1 VTDDLFDRLQK
12 TFAGTYQIERE
23 LGGGGMSRVFVATEA
38 ALKRRVVIK
47 VLSPELVSP
56 VMTARFVREF
66 EVTAL
71 LQHPH
76 ILPVLAAGEREG
88 LLFFVTP
95 FIEGESLRHL
105 MERQTKLPVRDAV
118 RILNELA
125 NALAYAHERGVVHR
139 DIKPENV
146 LLSNGLAVLA
156 DFGIAA
162 ALSGDSA
169 KSPVG
174 GATRLTAVGTSI
186 GTAGY
191 MSPEQVAGDPDVD
204 GRSDI
209 YSLAVVGY
217 EMFAGAP
224 PFVKS
229 TAIATMTAHL
239 TETAPSVSV
248 ARPET
253 PPAVASALARALEK
267 DPATRFQTARE
278 FADAL
283 GISFTGEQSSAR
295 VALTTPTPKR
305 TGAMIAGGVAA
316 LVAIAAGVWA
326 TSMRGGG
333 KTLDENL
340 VAIAPFEV
348 LDPSLQ
354 MWREGIVDIL
364 ATNLDGAGPL
374 HTVPPSLAV
383 KRWTGRPDKVSATT
397 FGEQTGARVAVYGR
411 MVSAGA
417 DTVRLTASV
426 LDVSTGRSLGDIE
439 LRESS
444 QRMDRLADSL
454 TVRILAQMSQTRAI
468 ASVRQG
474 SFGATSLPALKAY
487 LQGEQHYR
495 RSDWDSAATYYQQ
508 AIEADSMFAPALRRL
523 SNALAWNLS
532 DGEPGAAGVAYS
544 FALLAGQRN
553 RGLAPRESLLVVADS
568 ISAALSSRGAKPMD
582 VWGMSQRLIA
592 TLEEGTRRWPND
604 PELWHRLGDIR
615 FHYVFFAPNGHYAD
629 ARRAFDRSIALD
641 SAFAPS
647 YIHMPELALR
657 GQDPDGA
664 RQYITAYL
672 EVNRENNH
680 AAQVMRM
687 TGRMLD
693 PSPAARK
700 EIDSTLKSGG
710 LQLGGQAIG
719 GMMVWMDSAE
729 TAVRLL
735 RYADSA
741 SKFDATLPKGALTQI
756 KASRATALATR
767 GHLSDAAALVDSTTW
782 QLAIDLGL
790 LGAIPAAQ
798 VDSLILFVT
807 MGPPRGYW
815 QIPLAYRWWAER
827 GDTVRLDRAVAAMAR
842 LPKDFMS
849 PRETAALNAYV
860 ALARRDTATALRE
873 FALLPDTLCM
883 LNHCY
888 QHRLARA
895 QIMSAR
901 KLDREAEVMLSQEFP
916 VQGPE
921 AVLWMLERARVF
933 ERLGRKNEAVDAYAY
948 VSAAW
953 NRADASLQPVVKE
966 ARDGLARLSSGQ
978 R

>member
-1 VTDDLFDRLQK
+1 MTDDLFDRLQK
-12 TFAGTYQIERE
+12 TFASTYQLERE

-76 ILPVLAAGEREG
+76 ILPVLGAGERDG
-88 LLFFVTP
+88 LLYFVTP

-105 MERQTKLPVRDAV
+105 IERQQKLPVRDAV

-162 ALSGDSA
+162 ALSGESST
-169 KSPVG
+169 SPAG
-174 GATRLTAVGTSI
+174 GATRLTAVGTSV

-191 MSPEQVAGDPDVD
+191 MSPEQVAGDPNVD

-239 TETAPSVSV
+239 TEKAPSISA

-253 PPAVASALARALEK
+253 PPAVAHALARALEK
-267 DPATRFQTARE
+267 DPTARFQTARE

-283 GISFTGEQSSAR
+283 GISFTGERSSPA
-295 VALTTPTPKR
+295 VEPKPRR
-305 TGAMIAGGVAA
+305 TGVMIAAGIAA
-316 LVAIAAGVWA
+316 IAAVAAGVWA
-326 TSMRGGG
+326 TSMRGGS

-374 HTVPPSLAV
+374 HTVPPSIAV
-383 KRWTGRPDKVSATT
+383 RRWNGRADKVSATT

-411 MVSAGA
+411 IVSAGA
-417 DTVRLTASV
+417 DTVRLSASV
-426 LDVSTGRSLGDIE
+426 LDVANGRSLGDIE
-439 LRESS
+439 LRESA

-454 TVRILAQMSQTRAI
+454 TVRILGQMSQTRAI

-495 RSDWDSAATYYQQ
+495 RSDWDSAAVYYRQ

-532 DGEPGAAGVAYS
+532 DGEPGAAGTAYTY
-544 FALLAGQRN
+544 AMLAGQRN
-553 RGLAPRESLLVVADS
+553 HGLAARESLLVVADS
-568 ISAALSSRGAKPMD
+568 ISAALSTRANKSMD
-582 VWGMSQRLIA
+582 VWGMSQRLVA

-615 FHYVFFAPNGHYAD
+615 FHYVFFVPNGHYVD

-647 YIHMPELALR
+647 YIHLPELALR
-657 GQDPDGA
+657 GQDADGA
-664 RQYITAYL
+664 RQYIAAYL
-672 EVNRENNH
+672 KVNRENNH

-693 PSPAARK
+693 PSPAAKR
-700 EIDSTLKSGG
+700 EIDSTLKFGG
-710 LQLGGQAIG
+710 LRLGGQAIG
-719 GMMVWMDSAE
+719 GMTVWMDSAE

-741 SKFDATLPKGALTQI
+741 SKSDTTIPEGARRQI
-756 KASRATALATR
+756 RASRATALATR
-767 GHLSDAAALVDSTTW
+767 GHLTDATALVDSSSW

-790 LGAIPAAQ
+790 LGAMPPAQ
-798 VDSLILFVT
+798 VDSLIQFVT

-827 GDTVRLDRAVAAMAR
+827 GDTVRLNRAVAAMAK
-842 LPKDFMS
+842 LPKEFMS
-849 PRETAALNAYV
+849 PREAAALNGYV
-860 ALARRDTATALRE
+860 ALARRDTTTALRE
-873 FALLPDTLCM
+873 FGQLPDTLCM
-883 LNHCY
+883 VNHCY
-888 QHRLARA
+888 QHRLTRA
-895 QIMSAR
+895 QLLSTR
-901 KLDREAEVMLSQEFP
+901 KLDREAELMLSQEFP
-916 VQGPE
+916 VQGPQ
-921 AVLWMLERARVF
+921 AVLWMLERGRVF
-933 ERLGRKNEAVDAYAY
+933 ERLGKKNEAVDAYAY

-953 NRADASLQPVVKE
+953 NKADASLQSVVKE
-966 ARDGLARLSSGQ
+966 AREGLARLSAGQ